1 MQGCFPSVLRIS
13 EKAFLHNNFINSETG
28 YTPHQLVYGN
38 TSGLSG
44 ICQLPR
50 GADTLLGGSV
60 YRLMRGIHRTQERA
74 APIPM
79 GVNFPYEPGDQ
90 VHFLGPKGRIGQG
103 RILSKSGDEYR
114 IGHSG
119 THISSSVEKCMAP
132 TLNTRNLHSRRAV
145 LSPQLNTIVCRENLR
160 VRFQLGTQRGKSRI
174 K

>member
-1 MQGCFPSVLRIS
+1 
-13 EKAFLHNNFINSETG
+13 
-28 YTPHQLVYGN
+28 
-38 TSGLSG
+38 
-44 ICQLPR
+44 
-50 GADTLLGGSV
+50 
-60 YRLMRGIHRTQERA
+60 MRGIHRTQEKVA
-74 APIPM
+74 LVPL

-103 RILSKSGDEYR
+103 RILSKSGNDYR

-119 THISSSVEKCMAP
+119 THISSSVKKCMAP
-132 TLNTRNLHSRRAV
+132 TLNTRNLHSRRAA